1 MKFKLLFIIMLL
13 TTSMSANAKS
23 DNEDIGDYLEY
34 ASQVVSP
41 GVKYFYISKTMI
53 SLSNGNVQGLKLDGK
68 IRDKINFIRSVQI
81 NSNDTQSEKNLLQG
95 ANELATRIY
104 KQYGY
109 ENLLISDKGDDRRFF
124 LFGKQEKKNFKSL
137 LIVVIKKEISPT
149 TNQPEVTN
157 ASVTLMG
164 GTFSNG
170 DLQLWN

>member
-81 NSNDTQSEKNLLQG
+81 NSDDTQSEKNLLQG

-109 ENLLISDKGDDRRFF
+109 ENLLISDKEAGRRLY

-137 LIVVIKKEISPT
+137 LVVVIKKEISPT

-157 ASVTLMG
+157 AIVTLMG
-164 GTFSNG
+164 GTFCNE

>member
-13 TTSMSANAKS
+13 TTSMSASAKS

-157 ASVTLMG
+157 AIVTLMG

>member
-81 NSNDTQSEKNLLQG
+81 NSDDTQSEKNLLQG

-157 ASVTLMG
+157 AIVTLMG